1 MQNCEEA
8 DQFQS
13 KHDVD
18 QVLLSLY
25 RGGDIFETIFTY
37 NTPFSPSH
45 WLNVGWRNEREM
57 ASEGRHEK
65 VYLSIFTKKDNE
77 DYYFVRNKCLI
88 NGNEISKYIYDTEW
102 SGKLLFAQIENLD
115 EADYRV
121 DNFHTDFCIN
131 YFADE
136 E

>member
-1 MQNCEEA
+1 MIWFEEA

-45 WLNVGWRNEREM
+45 WLNVGWNNSVKM
-57 ASEGRHEK
+57 
-65 VYLSIFTKKDNE
+65 V
-77 DYYFVRNKCLI
+77 
-88 NGNEISKYIYDTEW
+88 TE
-102 SGKLLFAQIENLD
+102 SDG
-115 EADYRV
+115 
-121 DNFHTDFCIN
+121 T
-131 YFADE
+131 
-136 E
+136 

>member
-1 MQNCEEA
+1 MAGFFNYLTISLPNMLDNPYIVQ
-8 DQFQS
+8 
-13 KHDVD
+13 
-18 QVLLSLY
+18 QVELGGNLY
-25 RGGDIFETIFTY
+25 FFEYTWNI
-37 NTPFSPSH
+37 
-45 WLNVGWRNEREM
+45 
-57 ASEGRHEK
+57 RHEK
-65 VYLSIFTKKDNE
+65 VYLSIFTKRDNE